1 MTFNFNNVY
10 LTESATVTGPYE
22 NMGPLGKLFDKSY
35 DEFYFGCKTFEEAES
50 KLVSDAI
57 DILLK
62 KSKLGKLDID
72 LMIGGD
78 LLNQLTASNYAA
90 KNYPFSFVGIY
101 SACSTSTLG
110 LILGSVMIEYCN
122 LEKIITTVSSHN
134 NAAERQF
141 RYPVEYGGPKPKTS
155 TFTSTGAAAALLSS
169 KKGKIKIES
178 GTIGRVIDSGINDVF
193 NMGGVMA
200 ISAANTIYKHLIDTG
215 RSINYYD
222 LVLTGDLGIYGK
234 KILIEYLKKEYDIE
248 LINYNDTGTMLYDLD
263 KQPVY
268 AGASGPV
275 CAPLVLYTDI
285 IKKMNSGELNKV
297 LLVATGALQS
307 QTTANEKRTIPTV
320 SHAISLEVA

>member
-50 KLVSDAI
+50 KLISDAI

-234 KILIEYLKKEYDIE
+234 KILIEYLKKEYGIE

>member
-62 KSKLGKLDID
+62 KSKFGKLDID

-234 KILIEYLKKEYDIE
+234 KILIEYLKKEYGIE

>member
-50 KLVSDAI
+50 KLISDAI
-57 DILLK
+57 NILFK

>member
-50 KLVSDAI
+50 KLISDAI

>member
-50 KLVSDAI
+50 KLISDAI

-62 KSKLGKLDID
+62 KSKFGKLDID

-234 KILIEYLKKEYDIE
+234 KILIEYLKKEYGIE

>member
-62 KSKLGKLDID
+62 KSKFGKLDID

>member
-50 KLVSDAI
+50 KLISDAI
-57 DILLK
+57 NILFK

-234 KILIEYLKKEYDIE
+234 KILIEYLKKEYGIE

>member
-234 KILIEYLKKEYDIE
+234 KILIEYLKKEYGIE